1 MVAFLSRSTM
11 LAVFLFAMR
20 YSYIMIEQWKPIPSF
35 EDVYEVSS
43 YGNIRSVNRTY
54 FDCRRRLR
62 HFQGKPIHIDYSKS
76 SACGRCHLI
85 KSEKGVTLS
94 IKFPVDRLVL
104 AVFSGES
111 VISNNIIHKDNN
123 LRNCRLD
130 NLLNDTAGVESYPD
144 EIWVDIAGYENYQVS
159 SYGRIKKKSMVWYDE
174 MLKHYR
180 IDPEFIKVCGI
191 RKPGERSNS
200 ERLFVGL
207 TRNGKN
213 YYFQP
218 HRLAAQAF
226 IPNPENKPQINH
238 IDGNTL
244 NNHISNLEWCT
255 QSENMKHAFAAGLNY
270 TPSNRM
276 DNLLATQKVK
286 VYCVENGITYDSIK
300 AVRDDLSVCDSAIY
314 RSMRLGEPCR
324 KGFTFIRVS

>member
-1 MVAFLSRSTM
+1 M
-11 LAVFLFAMR
+11 L
-20 YSYIMIEQWKPIPSF
+20 EQWRPIPSF
-35 EDVYEVSS
+35 EGTYEVSNL
-43 YGNIRSVNRTY
+43 GNVRSVDRMY
-54 FDCRRRLR
+54 LDGRGRLR
-62 HFQGKPIHIDYSKS
+62 KFLGKPLRLDYSS
-76 SACGRCHLI
+76 TVECGRCHLI
-85 KSEKGVTLS
+85 KSECGATTSYK
-94 IKFPVDRLVL
+94 IPIDRLVL
-104 AVFSGES
+104 AVFSDQE
-111 VISNNIIHKDNN
+111 VISNNIIHKDRDVKNSK
-123 LRNCRLD
+123 LD
-130 NLLNDTAGVESYPD
+130 NLVNITSCVVNYPD
-144 EIWVDIAGYENYQVS
+144 EVWVDIAGYEDYQVS
-159 SYGRIKKKSMVWYDE
+159 SYGRIKKKSIIWYDE

-207 TRNGKN
+207 TKDGKN

-226 IPNPENKPQINH
+226 MPNPENKPQINH

-255 QSENMKHAFAAGLNY
+255 QSENIKHAFATGLNY

-286 VYCVENGITYDSIK
+286 VYCVENGITYASIK